1 MMARLAFRTAL
12 QSAAV
17 GSAIIGVTHH
27 ASAQEIRS
35 LSPLQL
41 PRPSYESHPLQLGPV
56 SIQPELVVTESY
68 DDNVFATARSKEDDF
83 VTSVSPTVN
92 LSAGRGKLDLSG
104 RLSATVTEF
113 ADHEQEG
120 STTFAGNADARYA
133 LDRASQV
140 GASISYA
147 RLTES
152 RADPES
158 TRSQDESPATYET
171 MSSSVSY
178 AYRRNRLGVS
188 IGAAAGQVDYASDD
202 ESDRDRYDYSGS
214 VRGTLTITP
223 RFDAYVEAYAERRD
237 FVDAVDRSGLDRDA
251 VLAGF
256 YLGTVIAIASKW
268 SGEVGVGLFRTYND
282 DDALPDFTGI
292 GTRGSLTW
300 SITPRTA
307 VTAGFA
313 REDIPT
319 VTPGAS
325 GLIESRVTLRLD
337 QEIRHNLIASAE
349 VGYLRDDYQER
360 DRQLSAVSGQVTA
373 EYLIN
378 RNVSAVFSAGYTE
391 RTADIAADEY
401 DRFTTSV
408 ALRFKL

>member
-1 MMARLAFRTAL
+1 MMARLVFATAL
-12 QSAAV
+12 RSAAV
-17 GSAIIGVTHH
+17 AGLIGAAAYD
-27 ASAQEIRS
+27 ASAQEVRS
-35 LSPLQL
+35 LSPLAL
-41 PRPSYESHPLQLGPV
+41 PRPGYESHPLQLGPV
-56 SIQPELVVTESY
+56 SVQPELAVTETY
-68 DDNVFATARSKEDDF
+68 DDNVFATARNKEDDF

-92 LSAGRGKLDLSG
+92 LSAGHGKLELSG

-113 ADHEQEG
+113 ADHEKEG
-120 STTFAGNADARYA
+120 STTFGGNADARYA
-133 LDRASQV
+133 LDRANQV
-140 GASISYA
+140 AASVSYA

-158 TRSQDESPATYET
+158 TRGQDESPATYDA
-171 MSSSVSY
+171 MSGGVSY
-178 AYRRNRLGVS
+178 AYRRNRLGISV
-188 IGAAAGQVDYASDD
+188 GAAAGHVDYTSDD
-202 ESDRDRYDYSGS
+202 ESDRDRYSYNGS
-214 VRGTLTITP
+214 VRGTLTVTP
-223 RFDAYVEAYAERRD
+223 RFDAFVEAYAERRD
-237 FVDAVDRSGLDRDA
+237 FVDTVDRSGLDRDA

-256 YLGTVIAIASKW
+256 YVGTVIAIASKW

-313 REDIPT
+313 REDMPT

-325 GLIESRVTLRLD
+325 GLIESRVTLRLE

-360 DRQLSAVSGQVTA
+360 NRQLSAVSGQVRA

-378 RNVSAVFSAGYTE
+378 RNVSAVFSAGYAE
-391 RTADIAADEY
+391 RTADVAEDEY
-401 DRFTTSV
+401 DRFTTSI

>member
-1 MMARLAFRTAL
+1 MMARLLFATAL
-12 QSAAV
+12 RSAAV
-17 GSAIIGVTHH
+17 AGLIGAAAYD

-41 PRPSYESHPLQLGPV
+41 PRPGYESHPLQLGPV
-56 SIQPELVVTESY
+56 SVQPELVVTETY
-68 DDNVFATARSKEDDF
+68 DDNVFATARNKEDDF

-92 LSAGRGKLDLSG
+92 LSAGRGKLELNG

-113 ADHEQEG
+113 ADHEKEG
-120 STTFAGNADARYA
+120 STTFGGNADARYA
-133 LDRASQV
+133 LDRANQV
-140 GASISYA
+140 AASVSYA

-158 TRSQDESPATYET
+158 TRGQDESPATYDA
-171 MSSSVSY
+171 MSGAVSY
-178 AYRRNRLGVS
+178 AYRRNRLGISV
-188 IGAAAGQVDYASDD
+188 GAAAGHVDYTSDD
-202 ESDRDRYDYSGS
+202 ESDRDRYSYSGN
-214 VRGTLTITP
+214 VRATLTVTP
-223 RFDAYVEAYAERRD
+223 RFDAFVEAYAERRD
-237 FVDAVDRSGLDRDA
+237 FVDTVDRSGLDRDA
-251 VLAGF
+251 LLAGF
-256 YLGTVIAIASKW
+256 YVGTVIAIASKW

-313 REDIPT
+313 REDMPT

-325 GLIESRVTLRLD
+325 GLIESRVTLRLE

-360 DRQLSAVSGQVTA
+360 NRQLSAVSGQVKA

-378 RNVSAVFSAGYTE
+378 RNVSAIFSAGYAE
-391 RTADIAADEY
+391 RTADIAEDEY
-401 DRFTTSV
+401 DRFTTSI

>member
-1 MMARLAFRTAL
+1 MMARLLLATAFR
-12 QSAAV
+12 SAAV
-17 GSAIIGVTHH
+17 AGLIGAAACD

-41 PRPSYESHPLQLGPV
+41 PRPGYESHPLQLGPV
-56 SIQPELVVTESY
+56 SVQPELVVTETY
-68 DDNVFATARSKEDDF
+68 DDNVFATARNKEDDF

-92 LSAGRGKLDLSG
+92 LNAGHGKLELSG

-113 ADHEQEG
+113 ADHEKEG
-120 STTFAGNADARYA
+120 STTFGGNADARYA
-133 LDRASQV
+133 LDRANQV
-140 GASISYA
+140 AASVSYA

-158 TRSQDESPATYET
+158 TRGQDESPATYDA
-171 MSSSVSY
+171 MSGGVSY
-178 AYRRNRLGVS
+178 AYRRNRLS
-188 IGAAAGQVDYASDD
+188 ISVGAAAGHVDYTSDD
-202 ESDRDRYDYSGS
+202 ESDRDRYSYNGS
-214 VRGTLTITP
+214 IRGTLTVTP
-223 RFDAYVEAYAERRD
+223 RFDAFVEAYAERRD
-237 FVDAVDRSGLDRDA
+237 FVDTVDRSGLDRDA
-251 VLAGF
+251 LLAGF
-256 YLGTVIAIASKW
+256 YVGTVIAIASKW

-313 REDIPT
+313 REDMPT

-360 DRQLSAVSGQVTA
+360 NRQLSAVSGQVRA

-378 RNVSAVFSAGYTE
+378 RNVSAVFSAGYAE
-391 RTADIAADEY
+391 RTADIAEDEY
-401 DRFTTSV
+401 DRFTTSI